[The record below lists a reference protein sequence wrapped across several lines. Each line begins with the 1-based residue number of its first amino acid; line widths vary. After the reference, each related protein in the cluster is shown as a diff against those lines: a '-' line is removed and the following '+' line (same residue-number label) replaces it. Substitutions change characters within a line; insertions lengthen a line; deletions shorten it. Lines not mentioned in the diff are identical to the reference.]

1 MKNEDFLLRLQAA
14 QIADFCM
21 RNVLNCV
28 FFSEHLIFNH
38 GKTTEIAE
46 NEWRYV
52 PPEAMS
58 ADEPTTE
65 SPHTFGQ

>member
-14 QIADFCM
+14 QIAEFLYEECTK
-21 RNVLNCV
+21 LC
-28 FFSEHLIFNH
+28 FFSEHFIFNH

-46 NEWRYV
+46 NDWMCV
-52 PPEAMS
+52 LPEAMY

-65 SPHTFGQ
+65 SPCAFGQ